1 MISQVFIDRPRFAA
15 VISIVLTLAGLIS
28 LARMPVEQFPDIVPP
43 VVTVSAVYPGADAE
57 TVEATVGQAIE
68 EQVNGVEDMLY
79 MRSTSGSDGSYSLSV
94 TFAVGS
100 DPDLN
105 TVNVQN
111 RVSLA
116 ESGLPDEVVR
126 SGVSVRKASSG
137 MLLALSIHSPNGT
150 YDDLFL
156 SNYTTI
162 NILDTVRRVPGVG
175 DARLFGTR
183 DYSMRI
189 SLDVDRMTQLGLTP
203 ADVTAAIRAQNT
215 QAAIGRIGAQPMT
228 DDPLFQLNLT
238 TKGRLAEP
246 EEFENIVLRAN
257 PDGSFL
263 RIRDI
268 GTVRLGAQNYDTT
281 ARLNGTDT
289 VMIGVYQSPGANAL
303 QAAEGVIA
311 ALDRAAEDFPDDVA
325 YNVTFDTTEFIIDSI
340 DEVQKT
346 LFEAFVLVVI
356 VVFVFLGNWRA
367 TLIPV
372 VAVPVSLVATFA
384 VMLAMG
390 FTLNTVSLLALVL
403 AIGIV
408 VDDAIVVVENVE
420 RIMEENPGMS
430 ARDATSLAMRQITGP
445 IIATTLVLLSVFV
458 PVAFIPGIT
467 GALFQQ
473 FAVAVSVSMVISSIN
488 ALSLSPALA
497 AMILKPHSGPRRGV
511 MAWIS
516 ARIDNARDGYA
527 KVAHAIARRA
537 VLGLALLLLALA
549 SAGWIMT
556 KVPGGFLPAEDQ
568 GAFFA
573 EVRLPEGA
581 SLNRTQAV
589 LTQVE
594 DIIGA
599 LPGVKD
605 VVSIGGFSMLDGTA
619 KSSSGFLIA
628 RMDSFA
634 ERTDPSETVFAA
646 IQSAMVQS
654 FPIRE
659 AQVFAFNLPP
669 IIGLGT
675 GSGFEY
681 MLLDTQGR
689 SPQELSQVATGLT
702 LAASQDP
709 RLSATYTTFSANT
722 PQLFLDIDR
731 EKLQT
736 LGVSVSDLFSALQ
749 GTLGSVYVN
758 DFTLYGR
765 SWQVT
770 LQAQEADRAS
780 TTDIGRIHVRNSAGE
795 MVPVAAVAEAQYITG
810 PASIIRYNNFR
821 ALTMNGGPAAGVSS
835 GEALAAMEEISADN
849 LPQGYSFDWTGTAL
863 QELEAAGQT
872 TAILVLAL
880 IFAYL
885 FLVALYE
892 SWTIPVPVLLS
903 VSVGVFGAMAALLVT
918 GLPLDVYGQIGL
930 VVLIALA
937 AKNGILIVE
946 FAKERREI
954 DGMPI
959 LEAAVTGARARFR
972 AVMMTSIAFIVG
984 LWPLVTATG
993 AAQLTRRGVGTGV
1006 FGGMLAAALIGVFL
1020 IPSLYVVFQTGRE
1033 WAKGKLGMEPVKTG
1047 KPAPA
1052 EES

>member
-28 LARMPVEQFPDIVPP
+28 LTRLPIEQFPDIVPP
-43 VVTVSAVYPGADAE
+43 MVSVSAYYPGADAE
-57 TVEATVGQAIE
+57 TVEATVAQAIE
-68 EQVNGVEDMLY
+68 EQVNGVENMLY
-79 MRSTSGSDGSYSLSV
+79 MKSTSGSDGSYSLAV
-94 TFAVGS
+94 TFAVGT

-116 ESGLPDEVVR
+116 ESSLPDEVTR
-126 SGVSVRKASSG
+126 SGVSVKKASNG
-137 MLLALSIHSPNGT
+137 MLLALSVYSPNGT

-162 NILDTVRRVPGVG
+162 NILDAVKRVPGVG
-175 DARLFGTR
+175 DATLFGTR

-189 SLDVDRMTQLGLTP
+189 SLDVDRLTQLGLTP

-238 TKGRLAEP
+238 TKGRLADP
-246 EEFENIVLRAN
+246 DEFGNIVLRAN
-257 PDGSFL
+257 QDGSFL
-263 RIRDI
+263 RVRDVA
-268 GTVRLGAQNYDTT
+268 TVSLGAQSYDTS
-281 ARLNGTDT
+281 ARLNGAQT
-289 VMIGVYQSPGANAL
+289 VMIGIYQSPGANAL
-303 QAAEGVIA
+303 SAAEAVIA
-311 ALDRAAEDFPDDVA
+311 VMERAAQDFPDDVA
-325 YNVTFDTTEFIIDSI
+325 YNVTYDTTEFIKDSVH
-340 DEVQKT
+340 EVQKT
-346 LFEAFVLVVI
+346 LFEAFVLVVL

-367 TLIPV
+367 TLIPI

-430 ARDATSLAMRQITGP
+430 GHDAASIAMRQITGP
-445 IIATTLVLLSVFV
+445 ILATAAVLLSVFV

-473 FAVAVSVSMVISSIN
+473 FAVAVSVSMVISAVN
-488 ALSLSPALA
+488 ALTLSPALA
-497 AMILKPHSGPRRGV
+497 AILLKPHKGPKRGV

-537 VLGLALLLLALA
+537 VLGLILLAAALA
-549 SAGWIMT
+549 GTGWIMT

-581 SLNRTQAV
+581 SLNRTEVALAEVQEI
-589 LTQVE
+589 LS
-594 DIIGA
+594 G

-605 VVSIGGFSMLDGTA
+605 VISIGGYSMLDGAA

-628 RMDSFA
+628 RMAPFA
-634 ERTDPSETVFAA
+634 ERPDPSQSVFAA

-654 FPIRE
+654 YPIRE

-689 SPQELSQVATGLT
+689 TPQELAQVATGLT
-702 LAASQDP
+702 LAAAQDP
-709 RLSATYTTFSANT
+709 RLGATYTTFSANT
-722 PQLFLDIDR
+722 PQLFLNIDR
-731 EKLQT
+731 EKLQS

-758 DFTLYGR
+758 DFTLFGR

-770 LQAQEADRAS
+770 MQAQEGNRAS
-780 TTDIGRIHVRNSAGE
+780 VADIGKIHVRNSSGG
-795 MVPVAAVAEAQYITG
+795 MVPVAAVARAEYITG
-810 PASIIRYNNFR
+810 PAAIVRYNNFR
-821 ALTMNGGPAAGVSS
+821 ALTMNGGPAADVSS
-835 GEALAAMEEISADN
+835 GEALAAMEEISAQT
-849 LPQGYSFDWTGTAL
+849 LPQGYSYDWTGTAL
-863 QELEAAGQT
+863 QEKEAAGQT

-880 IFAYL
+880 LFAYL

-937 AKNGILIVE
+937 AKNAILIVE
-946 FAKERREI
+946 FAKERREN

-959 LEAAVTGARARFR
+959 LEAAVTGARTRFR

-984 LWPLVTATG
+984 LWPLVNATG

-1006 FGGMLAAALIGVFL
+1006 FGGMLAAALIGIFL
-1020 IPSLYVVFQTGRE
+1020 IPSLYVIFQTARE
-1033 WAKGKLGMEPVKTG
+1033 WAKAKLGMT
-1047 KPAPA
+1047 PARKAPQA
-1052 EES
+1052 E

>member
-1 MISQVFIDRPRFAA
+1 MISQIFIDRPRLAA

-28 LARMPVEQFPDIVPP
+28 LTRLPVEQFPDIVPP
-43 VVTVSAVYPGADAE
+43 VVSVSAFYPGADAE
-57 TVEATVGQAIE
+57 TVEATVAQAIE
-68 EQVNGVEDMLY
+68 DQVNGVENMLY
-79 MRSTSGSDGSYSLSV
+79 MRSTSGSDGSYALSV
-94 TFAVGS
+94 TFAVGT

-116 ESGLPDEVVR
+116 ESSLPEEVTR
-126 SGVSVRKASSG
+126 TGVSVKKSSSG
-137 MLLALSIHSPNGT
+137 MLMALSIYSPNGT

-156 SNYTTI
+156 SNYATI
-162 NILDTVRRVPGVG
+162 NILDAIKRVPGVG
-175 DARLFGTR
+175 DASLFGTR

-189 SLDVDRMTQLGLTP
+189 ALDVDRLTQLGLTP

-238 TKGRLAEP
+238 TKGRLADP
-246 EEFENIVLRAN
+246 SEFENIVLRAN

-263 RIRDI
+263 RVRDVA
-268 GTVRLGAQNYDTT
+268 TVSLGAQSYDTS
-281 ARLNGTDT
+281 ARLNGADT
-289 VMIGVYQSPGANAL
+289 VLVGVYQSPGANAL
-303 QAAEGVIA
+303 DAAERVLEVMEA
-311 ALDRAAEDFPDDVA
+311 AKADFPEDVD
-325 YNVTFDTTEFIIDSI
+325 YNITYDTTEFITDSVH
-340 DEVQKT
+340 EVQKT
-346 LFEAFVLVVI
+346 LQEAFLLVVL

-367 TLIPV
+367 TLIPL

-384 VMLAMG
+384 VMLALG
-390 FTLNTVSLLALVL
+390 FTLNTVALLALVL

-430 ARDATSLAMRQITGP
+430 GHEAASIAMRQITGP
-445 IIATTLVLLSVFV
+445 IVATTLVLLSVFV

-473 FAVAVSVSMVISSIN
+473 FAVAVSVSMLISSIN
-488 ALSLSPALA
+488 ALTLSPALA
-497 AMILKPHSGPRRGV
+497 AILLKPHKGPKRGV
-511 MAWIS
+511 MHWIS
-516 ARIDNARDGYA
+516 RRIDNARDGYVV
-527 KVAHAIARRA
+527 VAHAIARRA
-537 VLGLALLLLALA
+537 VVGLVLLLLAVG
-549 SAGWIMT
+549 SAGWIVT
-556 KVPGGFLPAEDQ
+556 KIPGGFLPAEDQ
-568 GAFFA
+568 GAFFT

-581 SLNRTQAV
+581 SLNRTEAA
-589 LTQVE
+589 LTQVQQ
-594 DIIGA
+594 IVGA
-599 LPGVKD
+599 LPGVRD
-605 VVSIGGFSMLDGTA
+605 VVAIGGYSMLDGTA

-628 RMDSFA
+628 RMDTF
-634 ERTDPSETVFAA
+634 ENRTEPDETVFAA
-646 IQSAMVQS
+646 IQSAMRQS
-654 FPIRE
+654 FSIRE

-689 SPQELSQVATGLT
+689 PAQELAQVAGGLT
-702 LAASQDP
+702 VAAAQDP
-709 RLSATYTTFSANT
+709 RLGPTYSTFSANT
-722 PQLFLDIDR
+722 PQIYLEIDR

-758 DFTLYGR
+758 DFTLFGR

-770 LQAQEADRAS
+770 MQAREADRAAVP
-780 TTDIGRIHVRNSAGE
+780 DISRIHVRNNQGQ
-795 MVPVAAVAEAQYITG
+795 MVPVAAVATVRYVTG
-810 PASIIRYNNFR
+810 PGAVVRYNNFR
-821 ALTMNGGPAAGVSS
+821 ALTMNGGPAPGVAS
-835 GEALAAMEEISADN
+835 GEALTAMEEISAAT
-849 LPQGYSFDWTGTAL
+849 LPQGYTFDWTGTAL
-863 QELEAAGQT
+863 QEKEAAGQT

-880 IFAYL
+880 CFAYL

-892 SWTIPVPVLLS
+892 SWTIPIPVLLS
-903 VSVGVFGAMAALLVT
+903 VSVGVSGAMLALLVA
-918 GLPLDVYGQIGL
+918 GLPLDIYAQIGL

-954 DGMPI
+954 DGLPI
-959 LEAAVTGARARFR
+959 LDAAIEGARTRFR

-984 LWPLVTATG
+984 LLPLVTATG
-993 AAQLTRRGVGTGV
+993 AAMLTRRGVGTGV
-1006 FGGMLAAALIGVFL
+1006 FGGMLAASCIGIFL
-1020 IPSLYVVFQTGRE
+1020 IPSLYVLFQSGRE
-1033 WAKGKLGMEPVKTG
+1033 WAKARLGLNPVPRAVHG
-1047 KPAPA
+1047 D
-1052 EES
+1052 